1 MFESLYSKS
10 YHTKEGVEKIL
21 AGSFMANKNCPG
33 SDKTYAE
40 VILEAGEK
48 NNVSPYMLASRLI
61 QEQGRNGSSSLI
73 SGTYEGANGELKG
86 YYNYFNIQ
94 ASGNTDQAVIENG
107 LKCAKGT
114 LNYCSGNN
122 WDSPYA
128 SIVGGSKFVYK
139 KYVGINDTYGAK
151 GQMTLYLQKWDP
163 YGPQLGGHQY
173 MQNIQAPV
181 SESITTFNSYA
192 SYPGYKNYSYVFY
205 IPIYEEAPNTKMKV
219 SKIDDILLNNKLKI
233 NDNYLSGISINTS
246 QDTFESN
253 LKKEN
258 SNISVVFEKN
268 SNNNSNNLASGDKI
282 TIKLDGET
290 KEYEVVIYGDVNGDG
305 SIKASDY
312 VLIKKNIMETNILQN
327 AYLKAAD
334 VNKDGNVKA
343 SDYVLIKNHIMGT
356 YNISQ

>member
-1 MFESLYSKS
+1 
-10 YHTKEGVEKIL
+10 
-21 AGSFMANKNCPG
+21 
-33 SDKTYAE
+33 
-40 VILEAGEK
+40 
-48 NNVSPYMLASRLI
+48 
-61 QEQGRNGSSSLI
+61 
-73 SGTYEGANGELKG
+73 
-86 YYNYFNIQ
+86 
-94 ASGNTDQAVIENG
+94 
-107 LKCAKGT
+107 
-114 LNYCSGNN
+114 
-122 WDSPYA
+122 
-128 SIVGGSKFVYK
+128 
-139 KYVGINDTYGAK
+139 
-151 GQMTLYLQKWDP
+151 
-163 YGPQLGGHQY
+163 

-192 SYPGYKNYSYVFY
+192 SYPDYKNYSYVFY
-205 IPIYEEAPNTKMKV
+205 IPIYEGAPNTKAKV

-312 VLIKKNIMETNILQN
+312 VLVKNYIMGTNILQN

>member
-1 MFESLYSKS
+1 
-10 YHTKEGVEKIL
+10 
-21 AGSFMANKNCPG
+21 
-33 SDKTYAE
+33 
-40 VILEAGEK
+40 
-48 NNVSPYMLASRLI
+48 MLASRLI

-192 SYPGYKNYSYVFY
+192 SYPDYKNYSYVFY
-205 IPIYEEAPNTKMKV
+205 IPIYEGAPNTKMKNE
-219 SKIDDILLNNKLKI
+219 NNGK
-233 NDNYLSGISINTS
+233 
-246 QDTFESN
+246 
-253 LKKEN
+253 
-258 SNISVVFEKN
+258 
-268 SNNNSNNLASGDKI
+268 
-282 TIKLDGET
+282 
-290 KEYEVVIYGDVNGDG
+290 GDVNEDGKINGDDLLLVQ
-305 SIKASDY
+305 SY
-312 VLIKKNIMETNILQN
+312 VFKYMSFDDGQITR
-327 AYLKAAD
+327 AD
-334 VNKDGNVKA
+334 VNNDNKVNEDDLLLFQ
-343 SDYVLIKNHIMGT
+343 SYVLGYIK
-356 YNISQ
+356 SF